1 MSAILVSKA
10 NLLTASNNENHQS
23 FLPPACTS
31 LRRVIL
37 KLVLFDPIVR
47 FKHYY
52 LLKAFITWRKCIP
65 LIQVCREL
73 KNQLQERSS
82 VFDALRESY
91 YRDVIC
97 LKHHLEQIAKLGTKM
112 KKLEQYNLF
121 YLIYLIYF
129 FYTYIFFHIISP
141 YLLSNYSFS

>member
-97 LKHHLEQIAKLGTKM
+97 LKHHLEQIAKLGTK
-112 KKLEQYNLF
+112 
-121 YLIYLIYF
+121 I
-129 FYTYIFFHIISP
+129 
-141 YLLSNYSFS
+141 